1 MKSRYYDSNILM
13 VGPPGSGKSLMA
25 RRIPSILPDMSLDE
39 AIETS
44 KIHSIAG
51 LLGPQRALIATR
63 PFRAPHHSTSDA
75 GLIGGGH
82 IPGPGEVS
90 LAHNGVPSRTHLMPR
105 LRSGWLF
112 HWGRLDDA
120 FLWFS

>member
-1 MKSRYYDSNILM
+1 MKSWHYGSNVLM

-51 LLGPQRALIATR
+51 LLGPERALVAMR
-63 PFRAPHHSTSDA
+63 PLRAPHHSTSNA

-90 LAHNGVPSRTHLMPR
+90 LAHNGIVLLSH
-105 LRSGWLF
+105 
-112 HWGRLDDA
+112 
-120 FLWFS
+120 

>member
-1 MKSRYYDSNILM
+1 MRNRHYDSNLLM
-13 VGPPGSGKSLMA
+13 VSPPGSGKSLMA

-51 LLGPQRALIATR
+51 LLGPERALGR
-63 PFRAPHHSTSDA
+63 HPSVSCPHHSTSDA

-82 IPGPGEVS
+82 IPGPGGGEP
-90 LAHNGVPSRTHLMPR
+90 GP
-105 LRSGWLF
+105 
-112 HWGRLDDA
+112 
-120 FLWFS
+120 

>member
-1 MKSRYYDSNILM
+1 M
-13 VGPPGSGKSLMA
+13 VDPPGSGKSLMA

-51 LLGPQRALIATR
+51 LLGPERALVATR
-63 PFRAPHHSTSDA
+63 PFPAPHHSTSDA

-90 LAHNGVPSRTHLMPR
+90 LAHNGVLSRTHLMLR
-105 LRSGWLF
+105 LCS
-112 HWGRLDDA
+112 
-120 FLWFS
+120 S